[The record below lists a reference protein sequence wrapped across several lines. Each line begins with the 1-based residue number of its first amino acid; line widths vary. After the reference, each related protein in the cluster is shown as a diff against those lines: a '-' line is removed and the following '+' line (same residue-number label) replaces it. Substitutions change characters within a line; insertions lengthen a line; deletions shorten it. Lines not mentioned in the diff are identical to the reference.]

1 MQLHGHGSRAAF
13 PSLVQENRVIYV
25 LHVNKD
31 GILLNTISDEQCS
44 LVDWVL
50 VDSATGGR

>member
-13 PSLVQENRVIYV
+13 QNLVQQNRVVYV
-25 LHVNKD
+25 LHADKD
-31 GILLNTISDEQCS
+31 GNLLNGISDEDCS